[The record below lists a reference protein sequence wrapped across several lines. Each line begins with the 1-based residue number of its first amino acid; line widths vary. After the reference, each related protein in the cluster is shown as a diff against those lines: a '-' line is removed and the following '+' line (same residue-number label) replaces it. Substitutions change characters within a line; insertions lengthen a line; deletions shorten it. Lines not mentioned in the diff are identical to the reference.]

1 MTQVA
6 TLIFVIGILGL
17 FWLDREARDRTSKAL
32 WLPVFWLLIIG
43 SRPVSVWLQGHRT
56 VLATGFE
63 DGSPLDRAIF
73 LGLIILALAVLFQ
86 RRAAIGTVMRNAWP
100 VVLFFAY
107 CAVSVVWSEYPD
119 VAAKRWFKSLG
130 DLAMILIV
138 ATDPDRLNALKR
150 FLARVG
156 FILLPWS
163 ILLIKYYG
171 DLGRAYSRWEGT
183 AFYVG
188 VASDKN
194 MLGMTCMIFGLGA
207 AWRFINELRGAG
219 RRRVL
224 IVHGTIYGMA
234 LWLISTANSM
244 TSLSC
249 FCMGTALMVATSFP
263 KMVRRQVRVHV
274 MVAAILLVS
283 SSVLF
288 LNIGGGVLSAMGRNP
303 TLTGRTELW
312 HQIFLINHSPVLGAG
327 FESFWSPERVDALEK
342 VLLWAPNEAH
352 NGYLEV
358 YLNLGWVGVFLLGL
372 IIIVGYRAALRCLRR
387 DPETGPL
394 RLSYLV
400 VALAYSFTEAGFRN
414 LTPIWIAFLLAI
426 VGISVAP
433 AKRTPLT
440 SPPRCLPEDAENIAA
455 FAGPLSRELV
465 MPESRMG

>member
-1 MTQVA
+1 MTEVA
-6 TLIFVIGILGL
+6 TLVFLVGILGL
-17 FWLDREARDRTSKAL
+17 FWLDRDSRAHTSRAL

-43 SRPVSVWLQGHRT
+43 SRPVSVWLQGQRT
-56 VLATGFE
+56 VLANGFE
-63 DGSPLDRAIF
+63 DGSPLDRSVF
-73 LGLIILALAVLFQ
+73 LVLIILALAVLFQ
-86 RRAAIGTVMRNAWP
+86 RRAAIGRVMRGAWP

-107 CAVSVVWSEYPD
+107 CAVSIVWSDYPD

-130 DLAMILIV
+130 DLAMILII

-171 DLGRAYSRWEGT
+171 DLGRAYSKWEGT

-219 RRRVL
+219 RRKIL

-234 LWLISTANSM
+234 WWLISTANSM

-249 FCMGTALMVATSFP
+249 FGMGTALMLATSFP
-263 KMVRRQVRVHV
+263 RMARRQARVHL
-274 MVAAILLVS
+274 MVAAILLLS

-303 TLTGRTELW
+303 TLTGRTDLW
-312 HQIFLINHSPVLGAG
+312 HQLFLIDRSPLVGAG
-327 FESFWSPERVDALEK
+327 FESFWSPERVDVLEK
-342 VLLWAPNEAH
+342 ALLWAPNEAH
-352 NGYLEV
+352 DGYLEV

-372 IIIVGYRAALRCLRR
+372 IIVVGYRAVLRCLRR

-394 RLSYLV
+394 RLSYFV
-400 VALAYSFTEAGFRN
+400 VGLAYSFTEAGFRN
-414 LTPIWIAFLLAI
+414 LTPIWIAFLLAVI
-426 VGISVAP
+426 GIPSPRTAGTTSKPSVP
-433 AKRTPLT
+433 ERTASNSALA
-440 SPPRCLPEDAENIAA
+440 LAGQEVIA
-455 FAGPLSRELV
+455 G
-465 MPESRMG
+465 

>member
-1 MTQVA
+1 MV
-6 TLIFVIGILGL
+6 
-17 FWLDREARDRTSKAL
+17 
-32 WLPVFWLLIIG
+32 
-43 SRPVSVWLQGHRT
+43 
-56 VLATGFE
+56 
-63 DGSPLDRAIF
+63 
-73 LGLIILALAVLFQ
+73 
-86 RRAAIGTVMRNAWP
+86 
-100 VVLFFAY
+100 
-107 CAVSVVWSEYPD
+107 
-119 VAAKRWFKSLG
+119 
-130 DLAMILIV
+130 LIV

-171 DLGRAYSRWEGT
+171 DLGRAYSKWEGT

-207 AWRFINELRGAG
+207 AWRFISELRGAG
-219 RRRVL
+219 RRKIL

-249 FCMGTALMVATSFP
+249 FGMGTALMVATSFP
-263 KMVRRQVRVHV
+263 KMARRQGRVHA

-312 HQIFLINHSPVLGAG
+312 HQLLLIDHAPVVGAG
-327 FESFWSPERVDALEK
+327 FESFWSPERVDILEK
-342 VLLWAPNEAH
+342 ALLWAPNEAH
-352 NGYLEV
+352 DGYLEV

-372 IIIVGYRAALRCLRR
+372 IIVLGYRAVFRCLRR

-400 VALAYSFTEAGFRN
+400 IALAYSFTEAGFRN
-414 LTPIWIAFLLAI
+414 LTPIWIAFLLAVI
-426 VGISVAP
+426 GIPYPRTARTTSKVSIPEPIATKPAAVLTDQEMVA
-433 AKRTPLT
+433 
-440 SPPRCLPEDAENIAA
+440 
-455 FAGPLSRELV
+455 G
-465 MPESRMG
+465 